1 MFLQNGIFKMTHVNA
16 RYGQES
22 GFTKIELV
30 EPHPSDPI
38 PNGPW
43 RGFILS
49 QATTCNITPADGP
62 AIDGVAFPAGYNP
75 GYITHC
81 RAVTAGSMW
90 VYR

>member
-1 MFLQNGIFKMTHVNA
+1 MAPVKA
-16 RYGQES
+16 RFGQEA
-22 GFTKIELV
+22 GWTEIELV
-30 EPHPSDPI
+30 TPHASDEI

-49 QATTCNITPADGP
+49 QATTCDITPADG
-62 AIDGVAFPAGYNP
+62 AAVNGVAFPAGYNP

-81 RAVTAGSMW
+81 RAVGAGSMW